1 MKNTTQASNK
11 HEKRVAKSL
20 GERQVTGGGRGDF
33 AKGDVF
39 GTLFIECKTQMTA
52 KASMTVKEEWFKKA
66 KEQAFQMRRQDSAVS
81 FSFDNQK
88 DFYAV
93 DERLFEQ
100 MYRAY
105 KAVNELTEFVSGNPR
120 MFDSEDMEALRHVL
134 EKNGCL

>member
-39 GTLFIECKTQMTA
+39 GTLFIECKTQMQP
-52 KASMTVKEEWFKKA
+52 KASMTVKEDWFKKA
-66 KEQAFQMRRQDSAVS
+66 KEQAFQMRRQDFAVS

-100 MYRAY
+100 MYRSY
-105 KAVNELTEFVSGNPR
+105 KAVQELVSIFGTQGSIL
-120 MFDSEDMEALRHVL
+120 DTTDAQVITKILRD
-134 EKNGCL
+134 NGC